1 MVLPFETASAEDRRV
16 ERERQRRLVF
26 ALSRSDPTADCLA
39 AMATNQLDHQF
50 RLEDA
55 VLAAAADAPPA
66 ADRLVIFLAA
76 IRAALPEA
84 TALFGQAYAAA
95 RYGCTAVGNA
105 LHVDE
110 DVPGLTPAQMMAIR
124 AASATEA
131 QARTAQAAQPA
142 AAARSNVHRHTLQL
156 ASARTTAAAMEVAP
170 EPAAAAAPP
179 PAARAAAAPA
189 KPFDARQVYRCNSCN
204 VLGHWSQDNKCRPAD
219 VQANLARLTTL
230 LAPPPPAATE
240 PVAGPSTG
248 KTEFD
253 HCIFLVLAL
262 PLRALLFILAGL
274 RDTHRALFSV
284 S

>member
-39 AMATNQLDHQF
+39 AMATNQLNHQF

-55 VLAAAADAPPA
+55 VLAAAVDAPPA

-110 DVPGLTPAQMMAIR
+110 DVPGLTPAQMKAIR
-124 AASATEA
+124 AASAAEA
-131 QARTAQAAQPA
+131 QARAAQAA
-142 AAARSNVHRHTLQL
+142 AAARSNVLRHTLQL
-156 ASARTTAAAMEVAP
+156 ASARATAAAMEVTP

-179 PAARAAAAPA
+179 PAARPAAAPT

-204 VLGHWSQDNKCRPAD
+204 VLGHWSQDNKCKPAD
-219 VQANLARLTTL
+219 VQANLARLTAL
-230 LAPPPPAATE
+230 LAPLPPAATE